1 MKYLI
6 AGNPDYGLSSAISAR
21 LLQEWKPG
29 LILENSVSWC
39 SRSHNGVDLT
49 SVASQK
55 QFATDSLS
63 SDVTIVVSCLWGY
76 EQVKLVERVAK
87 SWMENNHQGYLI
99 VLGSSADTPV
109 KGTAW
114 GYPAEKKALRAYCR
128 QLSQISAGENDKKF
142 KCTYLSPG
150 NMHTPKQDEKMPDTP
165 KLNTAYVADVIVW
178 LTSQPNNVNISELTL
193 DAIP

>member
-1 MKYLI
+1 MQYLI
-6 AGNPDYGLSSAISAR
+6 AGNPAYGLSAAIADRISTD
-21 LLQEWKPG
+21 QWH
-29 LILENSVSWC
+29 
-39 SRSHNGVDLT
+39 SRSFNNTDLT
-49 SVASQK
+49 STASQK
-55 QFATDSLS
+55 KFANDSLLC
-63 SDVTIVVSCLWGY
+63 DVTIVVSCLWGY
-76 EQVKLVERVAK
+76 EQVKLVERIARAWVEH
-87 SWMENNHQGYLI
+87 SHDGYLI

-128 QLSQISAGENDKKF
+128 QLSQMSAGENAHRF

-150 NMHTPKQDEKMPDTP
+150 NMHTPKQDEKMPGVV

-178 LTSQPNNVNISELTL
+178 LTNQPKRVNISELTL

>member
-6 AGNPDYGLSSAISAR
+6 AGNPAYGLSKAIAERISTD
-21 LLQEWKPG
+21 Q
-29 LILENSVSWC
+29 WC
-39 SRSHNGVDLT
+39 SRSFNGVDLT
-49 SVASQK
+49 SAASQK
-55 QFATDSLS
+55 QFANDSLH

-76 EQVKLVERVAK
+76 EQVKLVERIAK
-87 SWMENNHQGYLI
+87 QWMDCDHRGYLI

-114 GYPAEKKALRAYCR
+114 SYPAEKKALRAYCR
-128 QLSQISAGENDKKF
+128 QLSQISAGENDKQF
-142 KCTYLSPG
+142 KVTYLSPG
-150 NMHTPKQDEKMPDTP
+150 NMHTPKQDEKMPDTV

>member
-6 AGNPDYGLSSAISAR
+6 AGNPTYGLSSAVSAR
-21 LLQEWKPG
+21 LLHEWKPG
-29 LILENSVSWC
+29 LILENSVQWC
-39 SRSHNGVDLT
+39 SRSYNGVDLT

-55 QFATDSLS
+55 QFATDSLDA
-63 SDVTIVVSCLWGY
+63 DVTVVVSCLWGY
-76 EQVKLVERVAK
+76 EQVKLVERVARA
-87 SWMENNHQGYLI
+87 WMENNHQGYLI

-128 QLSQISAGENDKKF
+128 QLSQISAGENDRKF
-142 KCTYLSPG
+142 RVTYLSPG
-150 NMHTPKQDEKMPDTP
+150 NMHTPKQDAKMPDVV
-165 KLNTAYVADVIVW
+165 KLNTEYVADIIVW
-178 LTSQPNNVNISELTL
+178 LTTQPKNVNISELTL

>member
-6 AGNPDYGLSSAISAR
+6 AGNPTYGLSSAISAR
-21 LLQEWKPG
+21 LLDNWKPG

-39 SRSHNGVDLT
+39 SRSHNNSDLT

-55 QFATDSLS
+55 AFANSSLD

-76 EQVKLVERVAK
+76 EQVKLVERIGKAWAEH
-87 SWMENNHQGYLI
+87 SHDGYLI

-128 QLSQISAGENDKKF
+128 QLSQMSAGENSHKF
-142 KCTYLSPG
+142 RVTYLSPG
-150 NMHTPKQDEKMPDTP
+150 NMHTPKQDEKMPDTV

>member
-6 AGNPDYGLSSAISAR
+6 AGNPTYGLSSAVSAR
-21 LLQEWKPG
+21 LLHEWKPG
-29 LILENSVSWC
+29 LILENSVQWC
-39 SRSHNGVDLT
+39 SRSYNGVDLT

-55 QFATDSLS
+55 QFATDSLD
-63 SDVTIVVSCLWGY
+63 SDVTVVVSCLWGY

-87 SWMENNHQGYLI
+87 AWMENNHQGYLI

-128 QLSQISAGENDKKF
+128 QLSQISAGENEAKF
-142 KCTYLSPG
+142 RVTYLSPG
-150 NMHTPKQDEKMPDTP
+150 NMHTPKQDAKMPDVV
-165 KLNTAYVADVIVW
+165 KLNTEYVADIIVW
-178 LTSQPNNVNISELTL
+178 LTTQPKNVNISELTL